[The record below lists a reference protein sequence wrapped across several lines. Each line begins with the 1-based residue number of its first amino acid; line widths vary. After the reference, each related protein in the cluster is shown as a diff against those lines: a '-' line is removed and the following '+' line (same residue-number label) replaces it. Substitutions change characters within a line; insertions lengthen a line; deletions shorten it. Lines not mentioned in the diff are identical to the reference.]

1 MLSHREPNNECRGN
15 KDLRWPSRDA
25 WLTLLAFQAAL
36 LAALV
41 GWMVVGAPEQM
52 REDAALRRTPC
63 APVLSVCMPIQRLR
77 GGLAPHG
84 CRRRTAL
91 VAATLIS
98 LVGHSPA
105 GATARSL
112 DLAASPAKLSPA
124 PAAGP
129 DSNGA
134 MEERYNLG
142 LPAFTAEYL
151 DPDPEP
157 SLPLFPVLGAQ
168 RSIDRLLADEEQFRR
183 LLKAG
188 FPTGELQTPPVL
200 SPLLFE
206 RLEARAVDAAALRE
220 AAQAYVREARDV
232 DELVAFAQR
241 SRRLGSEAE
250 VALRLGEAAV
260 RDAEVDEYLDK
271 ALLACRRASQALGR
285 IVSLLPRAA

>member
-1 MLSHREPNNECRGN
+1 M
-15 KDLRWPSRDA
+15 
-25 WLTLLAFQAAL
+25 
-36 LAALV
+36 
-41 GWMVVGAPEQM
+41 
-52 REDAALRRTPC
+52 
-63 APVLSVCMPIQRLR
+63 
-77 GGLAPHG
+77 
-84 CRRRTAL
+84 
-91 VAATLIS
+91 
-98 LVGHSPA
+98 
-105 GATARSL
+105 
-112 DLAASPAKLSPA
+112 
-124 PAAGP
+124 
-129 DSNGA
+129 
-134 MEERYNLG
+134 
-142 LPAFTAEYL
+142 
-151 DPDPEP
+151 
-157 SLPLFPVLGAQ
+157 
-168 RSIDRLLADEEQFRR
+168 
-183 LLKAG
+183 LKAG